1 MKPDDIF
8 ILNRKNANQNI
19 IFCYTWRFIY
29 CLIKHI
35 QAYFYAVMMFS
46 LVLLLVLLL
55 VLILMLILQVLL
67 QHSGIV

>member
-1 MKPDDIF
+1 MPTR
-8 ILNRKNANQNI
+8 ILSSVI
-19 IFCYTWRFIY
+19 HGGFIY

-35 QAYFYAVMMFS
+35 QAYFYTIMMFS
-46 LVLLLVLLL
+46 LVLLL